1 MVDYYT
7 KWTESISVPNHTVST
22 VADKLVT
29 ELFCRFGVCREI
41 HSDQGREF
49 ESELFAA
56 VCNKLGIEKTRTT
69 PYRPQSDGLAVRVNR
84 VLQEMLAIGMTI

>member
-1 MVDYYT
+1 MLEIDIVGPCPITGNYNEYIIVMVDYYT

-41 HSDQGREF
+41 HSDQGRKF

-69 PYRPQSDGLAVRVNR
+69 P
-84 VLQEMLAIGMTI
+84 